1 MCSTMVTVAPGE
13 EGKPLTAKAFAE
25 FTAKC
30 RKDRNK
36 VTLKPVTTKQ
46 PSVTTT
52 ISSLTTSVPPLTTEI
67 PSTTAEPPSTATL
80 MQPPT
85 TNFRQTTL
93 TTKVST
99 TPLATPCFS
108 IQTKSNGVKRIP
120 ESRDFTSYPVVL
132 LFTLQ
137 NPASN
142 LIELRFMD
150 AGGDEIYT
158 MRKFPCLFS

>member
-1 MCSTMVTVAPGE
+1 MFLSSTCGITFHY
-13 EGKPLTAKAFAE
+13 LT
-25 FTAKC
+25 
-30 RKDRNK
+30 

-85 TNFRQTTL
+85 TNFRQTTR

-99 TPLATPCFS
+99 TPLATPCFL
-108 IQTKSNGVKRIP
+108 IQTNSDDVKRIP
-120 ESRDFTSYPVVL
+120 EGRYFTSYPVVL

-137 NPASN
+137 NSVSN

-150 AGGDEIYT
+150 AGGNEIYT
-158 MRKFPCLFS
+158 MGKFPCLFS